1 MKVAIISRGMPTHKD
16 PLNGIFEF
24 DQAKAL
30 AKKGIEVAF
39 VVIDFRAF
47 SYKRHLGF
55 FKYESEGVHVFELS
69 LPLNVYRRAIPFL
82 KRLLLIPFRY
92 MMKSFGKPDV
102 VHAHFYSIAAIAA
115 ILKKKYGIPF
125 IITEHSSKLNKPAEQ
140 ISNLDK
146 RLASKAYQSCDQL
159 ICVSEALRKNILQNF
174 QHDSIVIPDMVDNQ
188 NFQYL
193 NKAKKEPPFVFV
205 SVGNLIPIK
214 AFNLLIEAFSQVKD
228 NAELY
233 IIGDGPEKENLNSQ
247 INTLNLDSKVKL
259 LGRLNRNEINK
270 IYQNSHVFVLPSQSE
285 TFGVSYIEAMYAGL
299 PVIATRC
306 GGPESFVN
314 ESNGLLVPIN
324 DTNELALAMRLMCL
338 NYSNYD
344 LQKISNQCIERFSPD
359 IISEKIVDLYSKI
372 FTFAKKKNLKYHDT
386 IIYFPLFAISY
397 ACMGANA
404 QHRRYS

>member
-1 MKVAIISRGMPTHKD
+1 MKIAIISRGMPSPEY

-30 AKKGIEVAF
+30 AKKGIDVAF
-39 VVIDFRAF
+39 IAIDFRAF
-47 SYKRHLGF
+47 SYKR
-55 FKYESEGVHVFELS
+55 KYGLLQYDSEGVQVFELS
-69 LPLNVYRRAIPFL
+69 LPINVYRKAIPL
-82 KRLLLIPFRY
+82 LQRLLLIPFKA
-92 MMKSFGKPDV
+92 MLKSFGQPDI
-102 VHAHFYSIAAIAA
+102 VHAHFYSIAAIAG
-115 ILKKKYGIPF
+115 ILKKKYDIPF
-125 IITEHSSKLNKPAEQ
+125 VITEHSSKLNKPAEQ

-146 RLASKAYQSCDQL
+146 RLAAKAYQSCNQL

-174 QHDSIVIPDMVDNQ
+174 QHDSVVIPNMVDNQ
-188 NFQYL
+188 CFQYL
-193 NKAKKEPPFVFV
+193 GNAKSNPPFIFV

-214 AFNLLIEAFSQVKD
+214 AFDQLIEAFSQLKEND
-228 NAELY
+228 KLY
-233 IIGDGPEKENLNSQ
+233 IIGDGPEHEKLENQ
-247 INTLNLDSKVKL
+247 IKKLQLGSHVEL

-324 DTNELALAMRLMCL
+324 DTNELAQSMRLMRL

-359 IISEKIVDLYSKI
+359 IISEKIVDLYSKML
-372 FTFAKKKNLKYHDT
+372 TFAKNIT
-386 IIYFPLFAISY
+386 P
-397 ACMGANA
+397 
-404 QHRRYS
+404 

>member
-1 MKVAIISRGMPTHKD
+1 MKVAIISRGMPTRKD

-30 AKKGIEVAF
+30 AQKGIEVAF
-39 VVIDFRAF
+39 IVIDFRSF
-47 SYKRHLGF
+47 SYKRHFGL
-55 FKYESEGVHVFELS
+55 FKYRREGVHVFELS

-82 KRLLLIPFRY
+82 QRLLLIPFRY

-102 VHAHFYSIAAIAA
+102 VHAHFYAIAAIAA
-115 ILKKKYGIPF
+115 ILKKTYGIPF

-193 NKAKKEPPFVFV
+193 NKAKKEPPFIFV

-233 IIGDGPEKENLNSQ
+233 IIGDGPEKENLKSQ

-314 ESNGLLVPIN
+314 ESNGMLVPVN
-324 DTNELALAMRLMCL
+324 DVDALALAMQTLRQ
-338 NYSNYD
+338 NIHEYRP
-344 LQKISNQCIERFSPD
+344 KEISDNCIAQFSFGVIAD
-359 IISEKIVDLYSKI
+359 KLIHEYTNIRK
-372 FTFAKKKNLKYHDT
+372 
-386 IIYFPLFAISY
+386 
-397 ACMGANA
+397 
-404 QHRRYS
+404 R